1 MYSKSGNI
9 NLYDYHHDKNLAI
22 SNNTSIK
29 ALPTSKKIKTVF
41 YKSFSYLFLD
51 ILRLACK

>member
-41 YKSFSYLFLD
+41 HKSFSYLFLD